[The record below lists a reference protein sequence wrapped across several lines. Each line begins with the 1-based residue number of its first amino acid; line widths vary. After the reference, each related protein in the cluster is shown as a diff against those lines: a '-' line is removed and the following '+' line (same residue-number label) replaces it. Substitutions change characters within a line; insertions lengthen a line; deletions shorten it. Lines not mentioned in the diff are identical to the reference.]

1 MRAIYPAFRVLSPN
15 LVIRADELA
24 EAMIDV
30 AVRET
35 GEHGGLVFEN
45 RDIRAMA
52 KVEFGEDVAA
62 LANTSGGVLVVGVSD
77 KTRLRTD

>member
-1 MRAIYPAFRVLSPN
+1 MV
-15 LVIRADELA
+15 
-24 EAMIDV
+24 DV
-30 AVRET
+30 AVRGT
-35 GEHGGLVFEN
+35 AEHGGLVFEN